1 MNRSAPPSRDP
12 GRHARDDPERPAPDE
27 RERLA
32 RAPQTTRDRAFP
44 PAPLPGHTSDDAIRI
59 IPRPPDLAGLYGPSS
74 VSWHLN
80 REATLLL
87 GAGPRALLMQ
97 IAHPLIA
104 EGVDQ
109 HSDFRVDPW
118 RRLRGTL
125 RSYLA
130 IVYGT
135 TTTARA
141 EIRRLN
147 VLHRG
152 VGGPVRDPLA
162 RVLSGAAAYHARDP
176 GLGLWVHATLI
187 DATLVAHD
195 AWIGSIS
202 RADRA
207 RFYAET
213 RPIGRAVGIPAAIL
227 PADLDAFE
235 AYLAAQLGPTG
246 PIRVTPTARE
256 LARTILR
263 PPLGPLH
270 PGLAS
275 IPASLYAWTLWPA
288 VALLPPQIRD
298 AYGLTWT
305 ARERAVAAWLALGF
319 RTWRPLLPR
328 PWRTMPQALAA
339 DARMTA
345 AVPR

>member
-1 MNRSAPPSRDP
+1 MM
-12 GRHARDDPERPAPDE
+12 PE
-27 RERLA
+27 
-32 RAPQTTRDRAFP
+32 
-44 PAPLPGHTSDDAIRI
+44 SD
-59 IPRPPDLAGLYGPSS
+59 DLAGFYGPSS
-74 VSWHLN
+74 AAWRLN

-109 HSDFRVDPW
+109 HSDFRADPW

-135 TTTARA
+135 SATARA

-147 VLHRG
+147 ALHRR
-152 VGGPVRDPLA
+152 VGGPVRDPIA
-162 RVLSGAAAYHARDP
+162 RAVTGAGAYQARDP

-195 AWIGSIS
+195 AWIGHVS
-202 RADRA
+202 RDERA

-213 RPIGRAVGIPAAIL
+213 RPIGRALGIPDAIL
-227 PADLDAFE
+227 PVDLEAFE
-235 AYLAAQLGPTG
+235 AYLAAQLGPAG
-246 PIRVTPTARE
+246 PIQVTPTARA
-256 LARTILR
+256 LARTILA

-270 PGLAS
+270 PALAA

-288 VALLPPQIRD
+288 VALLPPKIRE
-298 AYGLTWT
+298 AYGLPWT
-305 ARERAVAAWLALGF
+305 ARERAVAGWLAAGF
-319 RTWRPLLPR
+319 RAWRPLLPR

-339 DARMTA
+339 DARMA
-345 AVPR
+345 AAGR

>member
-1 MNRSAPPSRDP
+1 MNELALSSDP
-12 GRHARDDPERPAPDE
+12 GPQEVNERDTPDAATRMMPDARE
-27 RERLA
+27 L
-32 RAPQTTRDRAFP
+32 
-44 PAPLPGHTSDDAIRI
+44 G
-59 IPRPPDLAGLYGPSS
+59 GLYGPSS
-74 VSWHLN
+74 VAWRIN

-109 HSDFRVDPW
+109 HSDFRADPW

-135 TTTARA
+135 STTARA

-152 VGGPVRDPLA
+152 IGGPVRDPLA
-162 RVLSGAAAYHARDP
+162 RSASGVAAYQARDP

-195 AWIGSIS
+195 AWIEPLS
-202 RADRA
+202 RNQRA

-213 RPIGRAVGIPAAIL
+213 RPIGRALGIPEAIL
-227 PADLDAFE
+227 PADLEAFE
-235 AYLAAQLGPTG
+235 AYLAAQLGPAG
-246 PIRVTPTARE
+246 PIQVTPTARE
-256 LARTILR
+256 LARTILA

-270 PGLAS
+270 PALAV
-275 IPASLYAWTLWPA
+275 IPAPLYAWTLWPA
-288 VALLPPQIRD
+288 VALLPPDIRA
-298 AYGLTWT
+298 AYGLTWS
-305 ARERAVAAWLALGF
+305 ARQRAVATWLTLGF
-319 RTWRPLLPR
+319 RGWRPLLPR

-339 DARMTA
+339 DRRMST
-345 AVPR
+345 R